1 MELMDVIHH
10 RKSVRK
16 YLDKPVER
24 EKLTNC
30 VEAARLAPSAD
41 NIQPWRF
48 IVLDEPE
55 FKGDFCRHVTGG
67 IFKRSKFIEKAPV
80 IIVVVAK
87 LNIIVHK
94 IGKAATKTNLHLID
108 IGIAGEHLVLRADE
122 QGIGT
127 CWINWFNPKK
137 AQRYL
142 NIPNKY
148 RVISLIAMGYPD
160 QGATRDRPDLPI
172 EEILLYN
179 KDYRKK
185 L

>member
-1 MELMDVIHH
+1 MELMDIIHK

-24 EKLTNC
+24 EKLINC

-41 NIQPWRF
+41 NVQPWRF

-55 FKGDFCRHVTGG
+55 FKADFCRHVIGG
-67 IFKRSKFIEKAPV
+67 IFKRTKFIEKAPV
-80 IIVVVAK
+80 IIVLVAK
-87 LNIIVHK
+87 LSIIVHK
-94 IGKAATKTNLHLID
+94 IAKAATKTNLHLID
-108 IGIAGEHLVLRADE
+108 IGIAGEHLVLRAGE
-122 QGIGT
+122 QGLGT

-142 NIPNKY
+142 DIPKKY
-148 RVISLIAMGYPD
+148 RVISLIAMGYPA
-160 QGATRDRPDLPI
+160 QLATRDKPDLPI
-172 EEILLYN
+172 EEILLFN
-179 KDYRKK
+179 EDYRKN